1 MRNQDLGNGNPA
13 SHWIHFHFDDGC
25 GIRVSGRRSHA
36 AAFVKRGRFWRSVGA
51 HRANRAETCLGQ
63 ADGFLK
69 GETLFRR
76 SGVEYALVSK
86 AQSFFRY
93 FQFFRN
99 GVGNDRFS
107 AFRSLQC
114 RVSRHQRDAARIG
127 TEIHGAEVGVTGKQ
141 PNVKRVDAQNFGNNS
156 SKNIVRS
163 LTDLRRTAEN
173 AYAAAAVEFELNSR
187 MRHFVPVDGKT
198 GAGQISGASQPYPA
212 AFRKLAE
219 FFIPVGDFDNAANTV
234 GKIDGPKVEE
244 ICSHGVWRF
253 HDAEPQLRRVN
264 LELFGDLVELDFLAE
279 TRLRSTMPALGP
291 AGRLVRESAAALVK
305 IAWDMIRGRL
315 QRAGVE
321 RASNSVRA
329 IRPAVNQCLKMHS
342 GDRAIHLDAG
352 LEFHQDGMATTVTIE
367 NFFACEADLNRP
379 IEDECGLGDNN
390 FVIEG
395 ITLSAETSAVG
406 CGDHADVCC
415 RHLQHFG
422 KRAMEIMWRLR
433 AGPDG

>member
-1 MRNQDLGNGNPA
+1 MRNPDVWTGNPA

-187 MRHFVPVDGKT
+187 MRHLVPIDGEPRTSKIS
-198 GAGQISGASQPYPA
+198 GAGQAHTA
-212 AFRKLAE
+212 AFGKFAKFLFPTRH
-219 FFIPVGDFDNAANTV
+219 FDDTANAL
-234 GKIDGPKVEE
+234 GKIDGAETEE
-244 ICSHGVWRF
+244 ICRHGVWGF
-253 HDAEPQLRRVN
+253 DDAEPQIRRVDFQFLSN
-264 LELFGDLVELDFLAE
+264 LVELDFLAE
-279 TRLRSTMPALGP
+279 AGLGSSMSALRS
-291 AGRLVRESAAALVK
+291 AGRFVCERAAALVA
-305 IAWDMIRGRL
+305 IAWNMIGGCL
-315 QRAGVE
+315 QRA
-321 RASNSVRA
+321 A
-329 IRPAVNQCLKMHS
+329 IESTRHAIGAVGAAVDQRLKMHPC
-342 GDRAIHLDAG
+342 DRAAPLHSGFDLHQAG
-352 LEFHQDGMATTVTIE
+352 IPAPMTVK
-367 NFFACEADLNRP
+367 NLFP
-379 IEDECGLGDNN
+379 G
-390 FVIEG
+390 
-395 ITLSAETSAVG
+395 
-406 CGDHADVCC
+406 
-415 RHLQHFG
+415 
-422 KRAMEIMWRLR
+422 
-433 AGPDG
+433 

>member
-1 MRNQDLGNGNPA
+1 MRNPDLWNGDPA
-13 SHWIHFHFDDGC
+13 SHRIHFDFNDSC
-25 GIRVSGRRSHA
+25 GIRVGGRRSHA

-93 FQFFRN
+93 FQLFRN
-99 GVGNDRFS
+99 GVRNDRFS

-187 MRHFVPVDGKT
+187 MRHLVPIHGEPRTSKIS
-198 GAGQISGASQPYPA
+198 GAGQAHTA
-212 AFRKLAE
+212 AFGKFAKFLFPTRH
-219 FFIPVGDFDNAANTV
+219 FDDTANAL
-234 GKIDGPKVEE
+234 GKIDGAEAEE
-244 ICSHGVWRF
+244 ICRHGVWGF
-253 HDAEPQLRRVN
+253 DDAEPQIRRVDFQFLTN
-264 LELFGDLVELDFLAE
+264 LVQLAFLAYAG
-279 TRLRSTMPALGP
+279 LGGSMSALSSV
-291 AGRLVRESAAALVK
+291 GRLVCKPPAPFVPIACTIIALYLLPSA
-305 IAWDMIRGRL
+305 ITHTRL
-315 QRAGVE
+315 
-321 RASNSVRA
+321 
-329 IRPAVNQCLKMHS
+329 
-342 GDRAIHLDAG
+342 
-352 LEFHQDGMATTVTIE
+352 
-367 NFFACEADLNRP
+367 P
-379 IEDECGLGDNN
+379 I
-390 FVIEG
+390 
-395 ITLSAETSAVG
+395 
-406 CGDHADVCC
+406 
-415 RHLQHFG
+415 
-422 KRAMEIMWRLR
+422 
-433 AGPDG
+433 

>member
-1 MRNQDLGNGNPA
+1 MRNPDLWNGDPA
-13 SHWIHFHFDDGC
+13 SHRIHFDFNDSC
-25 GIRVSGRRSHA
+25 GIRVGGRRSHA

-212 AFRKLAE
+212 AFRKFAE
-219 FFIPVGDFDNAANTV
+219 FFLPSGDFDDAANTFC
-234 GKIDGPKVEE
+234 KIDGSKAEE

-253 HDAEPQLRRVN
+253 HDAEPQVGRVN
-264 LELFGDLVELDFLAE
+264 LELFSDLVELDFLAE

-291 AGRLVRESAAALVK
+291 AGRLVRESAAAL
-305 IAWDMIRGRL
+305 IAIARNVIGGGL
-315 QRAGVE
+315 QCSGVE
-321 RASNSVRA
+321 RARNSVGA
-329 IRPAVNQCLKMHS
+329 IRAAVNQCLKMQS
-342 GDRAIHLDAG
+342 GNRTVLLDAG
-352 LEFHQDGMATTVTIE
+352 LEFHQDRV
-367 NFFACEADLNRP
+367 P
-379 IEDECGLGDNN
+379 
-390 FVIEG
+390 
-395 ITLSAETSAVG
+395 
-406 CGDHADVCC
+406 
-415 RHLQHFG
+415 
-422 KRAMEIMWRLR
+422 
-433 AGPDG
+433 